1 MTNQTHRR
9 NLTVYQVT
17 KTKVDVKIP
26 ILLNGKV
33 QHRVEKLTATWIDK
47 ETGELFTEKQARLLD
62 CPAFD
67 YGIMILQREYILSK
81 LSPES
86 RAFAEFILQF
96 RNKRR
101 SLTPG
106 ISELCIWY
114 AKYSGRRSDNVRR
127 NVNQLVE
134 AGVLSADNHDV
145 LMPLFQFSDKKA
157 NATEYLSEMF
167 VAKNTFDRLMRSR
180 PLSESLKQ

>member
-81 LSPES
+81 LSQSLGHLLNLFYNSETNEEVLLQALVNYVS
-86 RAFAEFILQF
+86 GTLSIAEGAPTTFVGM
-96 RNKRR
+96 
-101 SLTPG
+101 LTNW
-106 ISELCIWY
+106 L
-114 AKYSGRRSDNVRR
+114 K
-127 NVNQLVE
+127 LV
-134 AGVLSADNHDV
+134 
-145 LMPLFQFSDKKA
+145 F
-157 NATEYLSEMF
+157 
-167 VAKNTFDRLMRSR
+167 
-180 PLSESLKQ
+180 